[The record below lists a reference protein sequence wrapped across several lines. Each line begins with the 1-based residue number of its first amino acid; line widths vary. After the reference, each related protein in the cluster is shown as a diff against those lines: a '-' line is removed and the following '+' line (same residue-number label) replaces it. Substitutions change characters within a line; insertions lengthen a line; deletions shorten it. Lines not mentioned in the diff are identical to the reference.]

1 MNNKHCSWPPYKR
14 AHDLARDRRLR
25 PKDGSTSGHKTGPVY
40 RPDSLS
46 AKDVLRDREAHHQP
60 ELTRLP
66 TFKQVDG
73 AIKILSRQ
81 RGEERDDAPRIAAPG
96 ASVHDPDLTFLHS
109 AEGLNLQVGGDQP
122 VDPLDGR
129 FGDFEAHVEIDIDG
143 HIGDGHLRFEL
154 VALLHSR
161 ADERSSLVQHLARRF
176 LIALAG
182 GGGRPPGEGRR
193 ALFVGAHARE
203 RLSGLGVFAFAD
215 GAIRGPALDVGE
227 QIVRLPLIRNVLLDD
242 LAGRLFVT
250 LFDGLVYGLVIDV
263 LADFLRRFLGQGQQI
278 LKRFGLKVASV
289 FRVKFLIRVAVFGL
303 VELRYLGADRRGAR
317 REEFFDVRQIVRYL
331 HEQVARPV
339 GLVLIDQIVGRD
351 LECCGGDDIQRVA
364 ISLLYLG
371 GIGLRRDRRVRII
384 SRVGDLVV
392 TRFQDVQYAENE
404 VGRVVIGQHVL
415 RLQAADDLIGQR
427 RGGFRVFSLQGVPEV
442 DDLIIQ
448 FPVEIVLGDPQSR
461 LRIALGDLRGQVQLQ
476 HLLLLL
482 LAGVAGVVGRLQ
494 RPRHLQELQRQFGVP
509 PRQQIQDHL
518 AQIGGVV
525 SAGVARIKV
534 LAVLLRRLL
543 LRLAHTGD
551 GLIHSLADE
560 RPRLLFIARPQ
571 NVRRA
576 GQDVD
581 SIFRQSQRRRI
592 GDHLVD
598 QSQRLLL
605 KLLRGLL
612 FLFGL
617 LRLRRR
623 RLDSEALPRS
633 LRKWR

>member
-1 MNNKHCSWPPYKR
+1 MEYGKWKMLLPSYRRRRRW
-14 AHDLARDRRLR
+14 ARDRRRR
-25 PKDGSTSGHKTGPVY
+25 PKDGSTSGHITGPEY

-46 AKDVLRDREAHHQP
+46 AQDVLRDREAHHQP
-60 ELTRLP
+60 EFIRLP

-73 AIKILSRQ
+73 AIKILPRQ
-81 RGEERDDAPRIAAPG
+81 RGEERDEAPRMAAPG
-96 ASVHDPDLTFLHS
+96 ASVHEPDFTFFHS

-129 FGDFEAHVEIDIDG
+129 FGDFEAHVGIDLDG

-161 ADERSSLVQHLARRF
+161 ADERSGLVQHLARRF

-193 ALFVGAHARE
+193 ALFVG
-203 RLSGLGVFAFAD
+203 
-215 GAIRGPALDVGE
+215 
-227 QIVRLPLIRNVLLDD
+227 
-242 LAGRLFVT
+242 
-250 LFDGLVYGLVIDV
+250 LVYGLVIDV
-263 LADFLRRFLGQGQQI
+263 LADFLRRFLSHGEQF

-289 FRVKFLIRVAVFGL
+289 FRVKLLIRVAVFGL
-303 VELRYLGADRRGAR
+303 VELRDLGADRRGAR
-317 REEFFDVRQIVRYL
+317 RQDFVDVRQIVRYL
-331 HEQVARPV
+331 HEQVARSV
-339 GLVLIDQIVGRD
+339 GLVLIDQVVGRD
-351 LECCGGDDIQRVA
+351 LERCGGDDIQRVA

-371 GIGLRRDRRVRII
+371 GIGLRRVRRVRII
-384 SRVGDLVV
+384 SRVGDLVGA
-392 TRFQDVQYAENE
+392 RFQDVQYAENE

-415 RLQAADDLIGQR
+415 RFQAADDLLGQR
-427 RGGFRVFSLQGVPEV
+427 RGGLRVFSLQGAPEV

-448 FPVEIVLGDPQSR
+448 FAVEIVLGYSQSR
-461 LRIALGDLRGQVQLQ
+461 LRIALGDLRGQVQFQ

-509 PRQQIQDHL
+509 PRQQIQDHV
-518 AQIGGVV
+518 AQVCGVV
-525 SAGVARIKV
+525 SAGVARIEV

-543 LRLAHTGD
+543 LRLSHIGD
-551 GLIHSLADE
+551 GLIHRLADK
-560 RPRLLFIARPQ
+560 RPRPLFVARPQ

-612 FLFGL
+612 LLFRL

-623 RLDSEALPRS
+623 RLGSEALARS
-633 LRKWR
+633 LRQWR